1 MGATMSTVG
10 LAACT
15 KEQRHVSKIRQ
26 TSVVVKLLV
35 KLSWTHRT
43 GTGEVDHAENE
54 NGLVTGVAATLG
66 GVLLLIKETRSPRA
80 SIF

>member
-1 MGATMSTVG
+1 MSTVG
-10 LAACT
+10 SAACT
-15 KEQRHVSKIRQ
+15 KEQRHVSIISK
-26 TSVVVKLLV
+26 TSVVLKLV
-35 KLSWTHRT
+35 ESWTHRT